1 MELFSIKIRCTFQLV
16 STSQTTLIGLN
27 QKVKRLDISVNFG
40 NARTSEPLAERQN
53 LTHWF
58 GINMELGKPI
68 YLPQRV
74 SRPQGM
80 PNGM

>member
-1 MELFSIKIRCTFQLV
+1 MVWLAQANCYLKVVKSNKPNNADRLEP
-16 STSQTTLIGLN
+16 
-27 QKVKRLDISVNFG
+27 KVKRLDISVNFG